1 MIVKGGDQIWIAVLP
16 ASEVV
21 DEKLLARVLG
31 VPSVRLLDEEEFE
44 RFFPGCEPGAEPPL
58 GSLFGLPLVID
69 STLAE
74 AGRIV
79 FRAGSHEEAIEIRY
93 EDFRRLER
101 DPKTGP
107 SAALRPAHRAYGTSG
122 RDRAS
127 AETAACRINVIT
139 STFRQ
144 GTPLKVAWRVT
155 VVAVFVRDGS
165 VASRVPTKP

>member
-1 MIVKGGDQIWIAVLP
+1 VIVKGGDQIWIAVLP

-101 DPKTGP
+101 DPKTGTFG
-107 SAALRPAHRAYGTSG
+107 RPP
-122 RDRAS
+122 AS
-127 AETAACRINVIT
+127 A
-139 STFRQ
+139 
-144 GTPLKVAWRVT
+144 PRVWDEWPGPR
-155 VVAVFVRDGS
+155 VRRDGS
-165 VASRVPTKP
+165 LSNKRDY